1 LKFTERN
8 NAMKEIDIEEYLK
21 ERGLV
26 AILFHIDEVTSQYNC
41 SNDEAYDLLTEMRF
55 NEYVNEVAY
64 DTIDDLCEQYEY
76 ERKD

>member
-1 LKFTERN
+1 
-8 NAMKEIDIEEYLK
+8 MKEIDIEEYLK

-26 AILFHIDEVTSQYNC
+26 AILFHIDEVTSQYKL

-76 ERKD
+76 ERKDL

>member
-1 LKFTERN
+1 
-8 NAMKEIDIEEYLK
+8 MKEIDIEEYLK

-26 AILFHIDEVTSQYNC
+26 AILFHIDEVTSQYKC
-41 SNDEAYDLLTEMRF
+41 TDEEAYDLLTEMRF

-76 ERKD
+76 ERKDL